1 MKFKAA
7 VLHEVGK
14 PVVVEEVEVANL
26 GPRDVLVRIG
36 ATGLCHTDLEVK
48 QGSLPR
54 PLPIV
59 LGHEGAGV
67 VEWIGKDV
75 TRVAAGDHVVCSW
88 NPSCGHCF
96 YCDDGL
102 PILCEPVNRHHPRG
116 HLHDGKS
123 RLMLRGEPINHLM
136 MVSSHAEYCVLPEA
150 GAVKVPKEIPFD
162 RACLIGCAV
171 MTGFGAAVNVA
182 PVSFGSTAAVI
193 GCGGVGLS
201 AIQGAAS
208 RQAAQVIAIDLD
220 DRKLESAR
228 LFGATHTIN
237 PKRDDALAQVRA
249 LTAGR
254 GADFTFEAAGNERA
268 MRLAMEITRPG
279 GDAVLLGK
287 VPVNDDVKFRWGSLM
302 GEKRITRSS
311 YGGARPQ
318 RDFPALAR
326 AYLDGRLKLDELI
339 TQRIPLERIN
349 EGYAALERGEVLR
362 SVVVFEAT

>member
-1 MKFKAA
+1 MKFRAA

-14 PVVVEEVEVANL
+14 ALVIEELEIGEL
-26 GPRDVLVRIG
+26 GPGDVLVRIG

-48 QGSLPR
+48 LGSLAR

-67 VEWIGKDV
+67 VEAVGHE
-75 TRVAAGDHVVCSW
+75 VATVRPGDHVVCSW

-96 YCDDGL
+96 YCEADL
-102 PILCEPVNRHHPRG
+102 PILCEPINRHHPEG
-116 HLHDGKS
+116 HLPDGKS
-123 RLMLRGEPINHLM
+123 RLTLNGKPVNHLM

-150 GAVKVPKEIPFD
+150 GAIKVPKEIPFD

-171 MTGFGAAVNVA
+171 MTGFGAATHIA
-182 PVSFGSTAAVI
+182 PVTFGSTAVVI

-208 RQAAQVIAIDLD
+208 RQAAQVVAIDLD
-220 DRKLESAR
+220 DRKLTAAQV
-228 LFGATHTIN
+228 FGATHVLN
-237 PKRDDALAQVRA
+237 PLRVDAAAAIRDM
-249 LTAGR
+249 TGGR

-268 MRLAMEITRPG
+268 MRLAMEATRPG
-279 GDAVLLGK
+279 GDVVMLGK

-311 YGGARPQ
+311 YGGARPH
-318 RDFPALAR
+318 RDFPALAQ

-339 TQRIPLERIN
+339 TQRIALDRIN
-349 EGYAALERGEVLR
+349 DGFGALERGEVLR
-362 SVVVFEAT
+362 CVVVFDT